1 MNSFS
6 LRRKA
11 LKQVKLAAQWAAF
24 ALLGSLAVILAAMF
38 GETLSPSP
46 VSQEAF
52 WTLVGLGAGIVALG
66 AAIGWLCSVME
77 D

>member
-1 MNSFS
+1 MVSYQ

-11 LKQVKLAAQWAAF
+11 QKQLKLAAQWAAF
-24 ALLGSLAVILAAMF
+24 ALLGSLAVILAALF
-38 GETLSPSP
+38 GEALSPSP

-52 WTLVGLGAGIVALG
+52 WALVGLGASIVALG